1 MGQSQSSCCLAAHAD
16 DFTEQVTTYAADESV
31 LPSGDALAVET
42 SAEPEP
48 LPSLL
53 LSKGPAPA
61 ESTSPEI
68 KPETRLAEEVTA
80 PAQPASLGGGSQRPT
95 EAAADAPHITYDDSV
110 PGSLRY
116 GPRELRHMQ
125 ALGLIPKTGG
135 TRDAPP
141 MGPAVPATGHA
152 ARLRGAEAVRDNADA
167 QAESKAQRQMA
178 RKAQKQAEKL
188 DASLKV
194 RAFLDRHGFETVKSK
209 KRRFFRAGYPLHAA
223 VRENDAD
230 IVALLLRA
238 GASYRKPDSAG
249 RSPLQLAQYLNNRA
263 GSHTEVIRILQ
274 GAPTATAILPS
285 SGSAS
290 SSGPHDA

>member
-1 MGQSQSSCCLAAHAD
+1 MGQSQANCCLPAHAD
-16 DFTEQVTTYAADESV
+16 DFTDQVTTCATEESV
-31 LPSGDALAVET
+31 LPSGDAPTVEPNG
-42 SAEPEP
+42 EPAP
-48 LPSLL
+48 LPALL
-53 LSKGPAPA
+53 LSKGPALA

-68 KPETRLAEEVTA
+68 KPEIRREEEVTA
-80 PAQPASLGGGSQRPT
+80 PAQPAPPGGVSKRPT
-95 EAAADAPHITYDDSV
+95 EAAVDTPHITYDDSV

-125 ALGLIPKTGG
+125 ALGLIPKTG

-141 MGPAVPATGHA
+141 VGPAVPATGHA
-152 ARLRGAEAVRDNADA
+152 ARLRGAEAVGDNADA

-209 KRRFFRAGYPLHAA
+209 KHRLFRASYPLHAA

-230 IVALLLRA
+230 IVALLLKA
-238 GASYRKPDSAG
+238 GASYREPDSAG
-249 RSPLQLAQYLNNRA
+249 RSPLQLAQYLNNHA
-263 GSHTEVIRILQ
+263 GSHTEVIGILQ